1 MTCPYCELFR
11 SYERQIA
18 RRQETGTL
26 AMSEDNARLLIHL
39 AAQIRT
45 VTRATLR
52 LVDQEAVPTLLCDLF
67 DGLAEGLMDELGRK
81 LVSAAEQNSPAITYP
96 AAPLLSTGRRHASH
110 AG

>member
-1 MTCPYCELFR
+1 MSCPFCELFAC
-11 SYERQIA
+11 YERQVA
-18 RRQETGTL
+18 RRLQTATL

-52 LVDQEAVPTLLCDLF
+52 LVEHEAVPTIICDLF
-67 DGLAEGLMDELGRK
+67 DGFAEGLLDELGRQ
-81 LVSAAEQNSPAITYP
+81 LVPPAGKNHDSAHFPAK
-96 AAPLLSTGRRHASH
+96 PLSSTGKRNACQ